1 MSGTFKQPT
10 LTKTVE
16 APHRRLTQLERESVS
31 KDYICPWKWIPIGF
45 GVEQALRGG
54 VVSGD
59 NILNL
64 VTVQP
69 MNMEGQGL
77 GSNKIWKRSHRRQ
90 VPASVL
96 LHLAAVLRWPNR
108 ERLSEHSSQHSTT
121 QLCSDAWTL
130 QDASYERGPPQRLTE
145 CMAHLLSQYAES

>member
-1 MSGTFKQPT
+1 M
-10 LTKTVE
+10 
-16 APHRRLTQLERESVS
+16 
-31 KDYICPWKWIPIGF
+31 
-45 GVEQALRGG
+45 
-54 VVSGD
+54 SGD
-59 NILNL
+59 NTLNL

-69 MNMEGQGL
+69 INMEGQGL
-77 GSNKIWKRSHRRQ
+77 GSNKIWKRSDRRQ

-121 QLCSDAWTL
+121 QLCSDGWTP
-130 QDASYERGPPQRLTE
+130 QDASYEGGLPQRLTE